1 MITRTLPL
9 TDPEPRLSELVDRA
23 SEFLERIVLTREG
36 EAKAVLL
43 AAEDFAGLLETVE
56 ILSDT
61 ELVKRLVEAEK
72 ELAHQRSSDHEA
84 R

>member
-23 SEFLERIVLTREG
+23 SEFSERIVLTREC

-72 ELAHQRSSDHEA
+72 ELAHRRTSDHEA
-84 R
+84 G

>member
-1 MITRTLPL
+1 MTTQTIPL

-23 SEFLERIVLTREG
+23 NEFLERIVLTWEG

-43 AAEDFAGLLETVE
+43 AAEDFEGLLETVE

-72 ELAHQRSSDHEA
+72 ELAHAVGPASRD